1 MLFDDRPRLLP
12 TAVMGRVLRCTRP
25 DCGKLIDLV
34 EIPVRDVD
42 PDTYV
47 CLDHFQP
54 IEGTR
59 NIPVNISPPEIR
71 EPPAPRQPLDAAQI
85 RDWHTTTFGNAA

>member
-12 TAVMGRVLRCTRP
+12 TAVMGRTLTCTR
-25 DCGKLIDLV
+25 CGKPIDLV
-34 EIPVRDVD
+34 EIPGPDVD

-54 IEGTR
+54 VANPAYKR
-59 NIPVNISPPEIR
+59 SAIR
-71 EPPAPRQPLDAAQI
+71 PTGEPPAPPRDLRQQI
-85 RDWHTTTFGNAA
+85 RDYHANTFGNAA